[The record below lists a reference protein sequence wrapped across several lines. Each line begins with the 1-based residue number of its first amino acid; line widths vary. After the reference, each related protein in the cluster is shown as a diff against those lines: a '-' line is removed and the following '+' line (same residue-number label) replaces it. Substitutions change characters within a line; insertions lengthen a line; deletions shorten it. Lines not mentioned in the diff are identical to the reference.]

1 MSTPKEDIIAEE
13 KAALDTPID
22 ARIHTVELPP
32 QSKEEVEAQG
42 DKLWRQFPCF
52 KTKEDAMYFSMLPL
66 SRQDSVA
73 VLTKAMEIERENR
86 SNTDK
91 WDNPISLR

>member
-1 MSTPKEDIIAEE
+1 MDATKEDLIAEE

-32 QSKEEVEAQG
+32 QSKEEIEAQG
-42 DKLWRQFPCF
+42 EKLWQQFPCF
-52 KTKEDAMYFSMLPL
+52 STKEDAMYFSMLPL

-73 VLTKAMEIERENR
+73 VLTKAMEIEREELKQ
-86 SNTDK
+86 TQK
-91 WDNPISLR
+91 WSDPVSSR